1 MIFNK
6 IIKRLGHMRTLW
18 RHVSKDDRDVKG
30 TPNNGKNS
38 NKCLI
43 TLRKLYRTLK
53 KCWEM
58 LGSVRKK
65 FNDVRQH
72 QKTLIT

>member
-1 MIFNK
+1 MF
-6 IIKRLGHMRTLW
+6 
-18 RHVSKDDRDVKG
+18 V
-30 TPNNGKNS
+30 
-38 NKCLI
+38 

-53 KCWEM
+53 KCREM

-72 QKTLIT
+72 QKTSIT